1 MSRTGNKPIEV
12 PKGVQGRLAGQRLS
26 VKGPLGELSHVVPGQ
41 LEPGHQAG
49 SGTIVLRR
57 RNESRR
63 ARALHGLH
71 RSLVANMVEGVSKG
85 FSCVLEVHGTGYNV
99 NVRGNTLVLQ
109 IGFCHEV
116 PFELPPGVAVEIEQ
130 SAAQAGRPARFA
142 VKGID
147 KHAVTQFAACVRAV
161 RPPEPYKGKGIRYDG
176 EYVRRKEGKAF
187 AGLDR

>member
-12 PKGVQGRLAGQRLS
+12 PGNVRLALDGRSIS
-26 VKGPLGELSHVVPGQ
+26 VKGPLGELSHTVPNCLELEQRSEPAALVVG
-41 LEPGHQAG
+41 
-49 SGTIVLRR
+49 RR
-57 RNESRR
+57 DNSRR
-63 ARALHGLH
+63 SRALHGLH

-85 FSCVLEVHGTGYNV
+85 FSRVLEIHGTGYNV
-99 NVRGNTLVLQ
+99 NLRGDTLVLQ

-116 PFELPPGVAVEIEQ
+116 PFELPEGLSVEIEQ

>member
-1 MSRTGNKPIEV
+1 MSRTGNKEIEV
-12 PKGVQGRLAGQRLS
+12 PRGVQVTVDGPRVS
-26 VKGPLGELSHVVPGQ
+26 VKGPLGELSHELPDRLELDYRPETGRLVV
-41 LEPGHQAG
+41 
-49 SGTIVLRR
+49 RR
-57 RNESRR
+57 RDESRQ

-71 RSLVANMVEGVSKG
+71 RSLLANMVEGVARG
-85 FSCVLEVHGTGYNV
+85 FSCVLEIHGTGYNV
-99 NVRGNTLVLQ
+99 NVRGGSLVLQ

-116 PFELPPGVAVEIEQ
+116 VFDLPSGITVEVEQ

-142 VKGID
+142 VKGPD
-147 KHAVTQFAACVRAV
+147 KHAVKQFAATVRAV